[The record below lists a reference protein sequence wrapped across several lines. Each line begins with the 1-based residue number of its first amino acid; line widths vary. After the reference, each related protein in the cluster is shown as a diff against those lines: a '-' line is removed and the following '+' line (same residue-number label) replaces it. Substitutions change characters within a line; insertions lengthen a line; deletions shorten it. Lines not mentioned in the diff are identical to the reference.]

1 MLSPF
6 MSVRLV
12 RHFFFNSIFF
22 FIACLFLGC
31 GLNGGSV
38 QAQTIGQPSSQT
50 TIPTPD
56 RLSLDDRLATQHRI
70 HAILASQPVAPARD
84 VKSVSLPLSVE
95 AEVTR
100 HLLYSQILT
109 EIFNA
114 PLTAEQL
121 HRELERWRARPS
133 EQAIVPG
140 IEEALEFDQVRLE
153 ECIARPALTEK
164 FLKLRF
170 RLAVK
175 TNPAAFAGQDFDGWI
190 QVLASQLESKTQSPP
205 EPGLNSGAEATTRQ
219 ATREFIVNGGFES
232 GEAPW
237 LFDGAIRSGIRRSG
251 NFSAA
256 LGILND
262 AADEV
267 SQQITLPSTIGTAQL
282 SFYANLTSDEPASST
297 RDDDVFGIVLLTTT
311 GEIIETLDAWS
322 NRDQQSLGNFTLRG
336 PYNVIAYRGRTLRVA
351 FLGFTDVA
359 LPSDFRVDDVTLR
372 GQDNNFDFTLT
383 ISPTTQSVAPGGTAT
398 YTLGIQTTGSL
409 PDTVLISSSNL
420 PPDSTFQSNFGQFPF
435 PFRIVTSTSTPIRT
449 YNFTITGTVGNVRRS
464 TTATLIVQQT
474 QPDFSLFLSSTSQ
487 TTAAG
492 GSATYTLGRTN
503 TGGFSGNVQVTA
515 QNLPPGT
522 SFDIPSSFTFPVSF
536 SLRTSTTT
544 PTGTY
549 SFTIVGTSGGLTR
562 SVQGTLHVTPP
573 ADSVSPTV
581 RLLAPNGG
589 EKVKRGRSYTIQWQ
603 SSDNLGV
610 ISQDISL
617 SVDGGANF
625 LVTVATGLS
634 GNTQSFVF
642 TPSST
647 LGKSKTSRIRVIARD
662 QAGNAGIDTSDGNFK
677 LK

>member
-6 MSVRLV
+6 LSVRSV

-22 FIACLFLGC
+22 LTISLLLGC
-31 GLNGGSV
+31 GLNFGPV
-38 QAQTIGQPSSQT
+38 QAQTIGQPLHQT
-50 TIPTPD
+50 TIPATD
-56 RLSLDDRLATQHRI
+56 RLSLEDRLATQQTI
-70 HAILASQPVAPARD
+70 HSILVNRPVDPASG
-84 VKSVSLPLSVE
+84 VKAALLPLSVE
-95 AEVTR
+95 AEVTS

-133 EQAIVPG
+133 EQALVLRIQ
-140 IEEALEFDQVRLE
+140 EALEFDQVRLE
-153 ECIARPALTEK
+153 ECIARPALAEK
-164 FLKLRF
+164 LLKLRF

-190 QVLASQLESKTQSPP
+190 QVLASQLESRTQSSP
-205 EPGLNSGAEATTRQ
+205 EPGLISGAEAATRQ
-219 ATREFIVNGGFES
+219 TTREFIVNGGFES
-232 GEAPW
+232 GESPW

-351 FLGFTDVA
+351 FLGFNDVA

-398 YTLGIQTTGSL
+398 YTLGIQTSGSL

-474 QPDFSLFLSSTSQ
+474 QPDFSLFLSPTSQ

-503 TGGFSGNVQVTA
+503 TGGFSGNVEVTA

-536 SLRTSTTT
+536 SLRTLTTT
-544 PTGTY
+544 PAGTY

-562 SVQGTLHVTPP
+562 SVQGTLNVTLP
-573 ADSVSPTV
+573 ADSVAPTV
-581 RLLAPNGG
+581 RILAPNGG

-610 ISQDISL
+610 VSQDISL

-634 GNTQSFVF
+634 GSTQSFVF

-662 QAGNAGIDTSDGNFK
+662 QAGNAGVDTSDGNFK